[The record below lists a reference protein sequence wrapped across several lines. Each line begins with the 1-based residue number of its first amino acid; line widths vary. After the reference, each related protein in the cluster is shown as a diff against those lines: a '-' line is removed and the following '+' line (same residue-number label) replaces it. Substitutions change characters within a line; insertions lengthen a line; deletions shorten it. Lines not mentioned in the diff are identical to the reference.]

1 MSFEPVPTRKH
12 VAGWTADRQ
21 RAFIEQLAATGS
33 VTQAANHVGL
43 SVQSA
48 YRLRGRPEAQDF
60 DLAWRKALRR
70 AGSYLMGV
78 ALDRA
83 INGSRRELW
92 KDGKIVATQ
101 IVPSDRLLMFAIDRL
116 TLGYLHPTPTP
127 DDILDLTDGFEDH
140 APDAEDEAPMPVALS
155 VANIDETGP
164 RP

>member
-1 MSFEPVPTRKH
+1 MSFQPAPTRKH
-12 VAGWTADRQ
+12 DAGRTADRQ
-21 RAFIEQLAATGS
+21 RVFIEQLAATGS
-33 VTQAANHVGL
+33 VTQAAAHVGL

-48 YRLRGRPEAQDF
+48 YRLRGRPEAADF
-60 DLAWRKALRR
+60 DRAWRMAQRR
-70 AGSYLMGV
+70 AGSYLMGI

-92 KDGKIVATQ
+92 RDGKLVATQ

-116 TLGYLHPTPTP
+116 TMGFLTPTPSP

-140 APDAEDEAPMPVALS
+140 APDTDDEAPLPITLS
-155 VANIDETGP
+155 AANPEETVP